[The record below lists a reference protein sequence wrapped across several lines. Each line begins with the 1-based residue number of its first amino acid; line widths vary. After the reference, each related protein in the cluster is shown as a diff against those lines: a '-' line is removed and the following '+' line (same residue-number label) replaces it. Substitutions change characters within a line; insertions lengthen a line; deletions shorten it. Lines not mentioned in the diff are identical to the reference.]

1 MDAEPDTLS
10 LWSTMVAALK
20 SHISYGPGVKQLVS
34 DINVTDIFIKRDG
47 ARDEDAITFWGQLI
61 SVQGVKMTVE
71 TMLSH
76 SLKRGKDRGKVVQ
89 RIPLSRNTEIT
100 EEFIAFV
107 TTKIRNT
114 PSLWSVGA
122 VNVIKS
128 KAPTEF
134 EIEVTETIPEF
145 PITPGPTETISMAK
159 EQERTRK
166 YSQRQMQGSLL
177 DKSYGWIMLVL
188 TKWIYWMTFLRKLIL
203 K

>member
-100 EEFIAFV
+100 EE
-107 TTKIRNT
+107 
-114 PSLWSVGA
+114 LLHSVCHH
-122 VNVIKS
+122 
-128 KAPTEF
+128 
-134 EIEVTETIPEF
+134 
-145 PITPGPTETISMAK
+145 
-159 EQERTRK
+159 
-166 YSQRQMQGSLL
+166 
-177 DKSYGWIMLVL
+177 
-188 TKWIYWMTFLRKLIL
+188 
-203 K
+203 